1 LLTSPSS
8 AEASG
13 LSDRAVVEVDGIR
26 KSFSG
31 VEVLHG
37 VDLIA
42 TGGSVLALL
51 GENGA
56 GKSTL
61 MKILVGDYAPDSG
74 RVTFD
79 GRDITGATPLLAATV
94 GIRMVF
100 QELTDAPP
108 LTVTENICLGRWPTR
123 RGTVDWRRARENAV
137 AALERL
143 GSDIDPDR
151 TVGSL
156 RIGERQ
162 VVEIARALSGNARC
176 LILDEPTAALSA
188 GESDKLF
195 EIIRR
200 LRSAG
205 VAIIYITHRLDEVQ
219 RIADRVQVLRDGA
232 TVLEGAV
239 ADHDRDAMVEA
250 MVGRRVD
257 STRRPEAASSGS
269 DTASVVRLR
278 NLACE
283 RAFSEVSLDLRPGEI
298 VALYGRVGA
307 GTQEVAE
314 AIYGVRETA
323 SGTIEIGGQ
332 VVAISG
338 PADAIRSGVGLLA
351 GDRQREG
358 ALMNRPVAENLCVAS
373 WPALSQ
379 HGVITGRREAV
390 AYRRWHDR
398 LHIRSR
404 NDPRQTMT
412 TLSGGNQQKVLLG
425 RWLERDVRVLLL
437 VEPTRGVDVGARE
450 EIYRAIRALTEGGR
464 AVLVATSDHEEVV
477 QLADRALVMVRG
489 RIVRELY
496 GDQITASELV
506 TAAGGLP

>member
-1 LLTSPSS
+1 MS
-8 AEASG
+8 EA
-13 LSDRAVVEVDGIR
+13 AVVEVEGIR

-37 VDLIA
+37 VDLTA

-79 GRDITGATPLLAATV
+79 GHDITGATPLIAAAA

-100 QELTDAPP
+100 QELSDAPP
-108 LTVTENICLGRWPTR
+108 LSVTENICLGRWPKR
-123 RGTVDWRRARENAV
+123 RGRVDWRVARAQAV
-137 AALERL
+137 GALDRL

-188 GESDKLF
+188 GESDRLF

-200 LRSAG
+200 LRTAG

-219 RIADRVQVLRDGA
+219 QIADRVQVLRDGE
-232 TVLEGAV
+232 TVLEGVV
-239 ADHDRDAMVEA
+239 ADHGRDAMVEA

-257 STRRPEAASSGS
+257 STLRPAATSQPPEV
-269 DTASVVRLR
+269 DPVIRLR
-278 NLACE
+278 KLSSE
-283 RAFSEVSLDLRPGEI
+283 RSFADVDLELRPGEI

-314 AIYGVRETA
+314 AIYGVRDTD
-323 SGTIEIGGQ
+323 SGAIEVGGQ
-332 VVAISG
+332 VAPMNG
-338 PADAIRSGVGLLA
+338 PASAIRGGVGLLP

-358 ALMNRPVAENLCVAS
+358 AFMNRPVAENLCVAS
-373 WPALSQ
+373 WPALSRR
-379 HGVITGRREAV
+379 GVITGRREAA

-398 LHIRSR
+398 LRIRSR
-404 NDPRQTMT
+404 NDPRQPMA

-425 RWLERDVRVLLL
+425 RWLERDVKVLLL

-450 EIYRAIRALTEGGR
+450 EIYRAIRALTERGL

-477 QLADRALVMVRG
+477 QLADRALIMVRG
-489 RIVRELY
+489 RIVRELS
-496 GDQITASELV
+496 GDQV
-506 TAAGGLP
+506 TGNEIVAAAGGLP

>member
-1 LLTSPSS
+1 LGERLNPTAT
-8 AEASG
+8 AES
-13 LSDRAVVEVDGIR
+13 AVVEVEGIT
-26 KSFSG
+26 KSFGG

-37 VDLIA
+37 VDLVA

-61 MKILVGDYAPDSG
+61 MKILIGDQAPDAG
-74 RVTFD
+74 RITFD
-79 GRDITGATPLLAATV
+79 GEDITGASPSHAAAI

-100 QELTDAPP
+100 QELSDAPP

-123 RGTVDWRRARENAV
+123 HGRVDWRAAHERAV
-137 AALERL
+137 AALARL

-151 TVGSL
+151 KVRSL

-162 VVEIARALSGNARC
+162 VVEIARALWGNTRC

-188 GESDKLF
+188 GESDRLF
-195 EIIRR
+195 DIILR
-200 LRSAG
+200 LRSTG
-205 VAIIYITHRLDEVQ
+205 VAIIYITHRLDEVR

-239 ADHDRDAMVEA
+239 AEHDRDALVEA
-250 MVGRRVD
+250 MVGRPVD
-257 STRRPEAASSGS
+257 ATKRPEATRPEADVAPVIKVGDLASDRSF
-269 DTASVVRLR
+269 A
-278 NLACE
+278 N
-283 RAFSEVSLDLRPGEI
+283 VSFELRPGEI
-298 VALYGRVGA
+298 LALYGRIGA

-314 AIYGVRETA
+314 TIYGVRGAT
-323 SGTIEIGGQ
+323 SGTIELGGR
-332 VVAISG
+332 VSSIHG
-338 PADAIRSGVGLLA
+338 PTAAIRLGIGLLP
-351 GDRQREG
+351 GDRQRDG
-358 ALMNRPVAENLCVAS
+358 ALMNRSVAENLCAAS
-373 WPALSQ
+373 WPTLSRR
-379 HGVITGRREAV
+379 GVITGRREAT

-404 NDPRQTMT
+404 NDPRQTMA

-425 RWLERDVRVLLL
+425 RWLERDVKVLVL

-450 EIYRAIRALTEGGR
+450 EIYRAIRALTARGL

-477 QLADRALVMVRG
+477 QLADRALIMVRG
-489 RIVRELY
+489 RIVRELG
-496 GDQITASELV
+496 GDQIAAGEIV
-506 TAAGGLP
+506 AAAGGLS

>member
-1 LLTSPSS
+1 M
-8 AEASG
+8 
-13 LSDRAVVEVDGIR
+13 SDAAVVEVDGIR

-37 VDLIA
+37 VDLTA

-79 GRDITGATPLLAATV
+79 GRDITGATPLIAATA

-100 QELTDAPP
+100 QELSDAPP
-108 LTVTENICLGRWPTR
+108 LTVTENICLGRWPKR
-123 RGTVDWRRARENAV
+123 RGRVDWRAARAQAV
-137 AALERL
+137 GALDRL

-151 TVGSL
+151 AVGSL

-188 GESDKLF
+188 GESDRLF

-200 LRSAG
+200 LRAAG

-219 RIADRVQVLRDGA
+219 QIADRVQVLRDGE

-239 ADHDRDAMVEA
+239 TDHGRDAMVEA

-257 STRRPEAASSGS
+257 STQRP
-269 DTASVVRLR
+269 DTTSHGTEVDPVIRLR
-278 NLACE
+278 NLSSE
-283 RAFSEVSLDLRPGEI
+283 RSFADVNLELRPGEI

-314 AIYGVRETA
+314 AIYGVRDTD
-323 SGTIEIGGQ
+323 SGAIEVGGQ
-332 VVAISG
+332 VAPMSG
-338 PADAIRSGVGLLA
+338 PANAIRGGVGLLP

-358 ALMNRPVAENLCVAS
+358 AFMNRPVAENLCVAS
-373 WPALSQ
+373 WPAMSRR
-379 HGVITGRREAV
+379 GVITGRREAV

-398 LHIRSR
+398 LRIRSR
-404 NDPRQTMT
+404 NDPRQSMA

-425 RWLERDVRVLLL
+425 RWLERDVKVLLL

-450 EIYRAIRALTEGGR
+450 EIYRAIRALTEAGL

-477 QLADRALVMVRG
+477 QLADRALIMVRG
-489 RIVRELY
+489 RIVRELS
-496 GDQITASELV
+496 GDQVTGSEIV
-506 TAAGGLP
+506 AAAGGLP

>member
-1 LLTSPSS
+1 
-8 AEASG
+8 
-13 LSDRAVVEVDGIR
+13 
-26 KSFSG
+26 
-31 VEVLHG
+31 
-37 VDLIA
+37 
-42 TGGSVLALL
+42 
-51 GENGA
+51 
-56 GKSTL
+56 
-61 MKILVGDYAPDSG
+61 
-74 RVTFD
+74 
-79 GRDITGATPLLAATV
+79 
-94 GIRMVF
+94 MVF

-137 AALERL
+137 AALDRL

-219 RIADRVQVLRDGA
+219 KIADRVQVLRDGA

-257 STRRPEAASSGS
+257 STQRPEAASSGS

-323 SGTIEIGGQ
+323 SGTIEMGDRSWRS
-332 VVAISG
+332 VVRPMQFA
-338 PADAIRSGVGLLA
+338 SGVGLLA

-425 RWLERDVRVLLL
+425 RWWN
-437 VEPTRGVDVGARE
+437 
-450 EIYRAIRALTEGGR
+450 
-464 AVLVATSDHEEVV
+464 ATSGCCCSWNRHG
-477 QLADRALVMVRG
+477 ALMSGPAR
-489 RIVRELY
+489 RSIERF
-496 GDQITASELV
+496 A
-506 TAAGGLP
+506 P